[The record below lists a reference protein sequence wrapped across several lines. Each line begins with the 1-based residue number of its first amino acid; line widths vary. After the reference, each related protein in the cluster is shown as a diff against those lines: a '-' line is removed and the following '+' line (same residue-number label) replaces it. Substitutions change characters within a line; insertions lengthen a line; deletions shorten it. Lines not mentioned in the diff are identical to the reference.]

1 MNDLDKVNKIKA
13 FLGGIDKLTQ
23 GIDTKKMKI
32 DGGLGIKDS
41 TMVDVLRSILTQ
53 FKDSNII

>member
-23 GIDTKKMKI
+23 GIDTEKMKI
-32 DGGLGIKDS
+32 DGGLGTKDS
-41 TMVDVLRSILTQ
+41 LMVDVLRSVLTQ
-53 FKDSNII
+53 LKDRNII

>member
-1 MNDLDKVNKIKA
+1 MDDLDKVNKIKS

-23 GIDTKKMKI
+23 GIDTEKMKK

-41 TMVDVLRSILTQ
+41 TMVGILRSVLTE
-53 FKDSNII
+53 FKNRNII